1 VTIGA
6 VFTLARFSEAFLV
19 LRAQQSG
26 VAMALVPLVMVA
38 MNLVYAASAYPFGK
52 LSDRMS
58 HSTLLAAGLVVLIAA
73 DLVLASGN
81 HWTTMLA
88 GVALWGIH
96 MGMTQGLLATMVADT
111 APADLRGTAYGVF
124 NLVSGLAMLFAS
136 GVAGWLWDQHGAAT
150 TFLGGAAFAGIA
162 LMGLFIRRARFTNNR

>member
-1 VTIGA
+1 
-6 VFTLARFSEAFLV
+6 
-19 LRAQQSG
+19 
-26 VAMALVPLVMVA
+26 
-38 MNLVYAASAYPFGK
+38 
-52 LSDRMS
+52 MS

-88 GVALWGIH
+88 GVTLWGIH

-111 APADLRGTAYGVF
+111 APSDLRGTAYGVF

-136 GVAGWLWDQHGAAT
+136 GVAGWLWDRHGAST

-162 LMGLFIRRARFTNNR
+162 LVGLLARRGRLASK